1 MYDPDDIMQFFSY
14 THLPAH
20 LQEVSKR
27 FHEMAGFLMDLPAC
41 RERQKALDAL
51 LVAKDAAVRA
61 KLVEQ
66 LSTHQALRC
75 EACPVD
81 APFTGARAPV

>member
-1 MYDPDDIMQFFSY
+1 MYDQDDIMQFFNY
-14 THLPAH
+14 AHLPAH

-51 LVAKDAAVRA
+51 LMAKDAAVRA

-66 LSTHQALRC
+66 RLAAWRCALHRG
-75 EACPVD
+75 AC
-81 APFTGARAPV
+81 ARIECAQESA